1 MGLVKNCSQWYS
13 VYLGFIRLCLRGYWD
28 YWLVQGAIWTKSN
41 VDIRNVIL
49 SCIIWN
55 IWVEPNACVFEANG
69 QSILELTMFCLHLMH
84 DWMSVKWTEASHW
97 CLLKRTCLQL
107 TKLKT
112 RYLIWD
118 TVFFFFLI
126 YLIWDKGI
134 KIKTPTSICIHKMTY
149 DRLKDLSTC
158 ACGRSRVW
166 KVCDMVKKG

>member
-1 MGLVKNCSQWYS
+1 MGLVKNCIQWYS

-49 SCIIWN
+49 SWIIWN

-69 QSILELTMFCLHLMH
+69 QFILELTMFCLHLMH

-118 TVFFFFLI
+118 RVFFFFNLLNLRQGNKNKNS
-126 YLIWDKGI
+126 YKYMYPQND
-134 KIKTPTSICIHKMTY
+134 
-149 DRLKDLSTC
+149 
-158 ACGRSRVW
+158 VW
-166 KVCDMVKKG
+166 QIEGLVYVCLW